1 MTDLG
6 CLQHR
11 EAESRGVSGAAFQI
25 TAAAAQPQQQQQQ
38 LQQPMSGAAK
48 ILVRGLQR
56 LTLLCGV
63 TCAAMC
69 GGRGGM

>member
-1 MTDLG
+1 VTDLG
-6 CLQHR
+6 CLQHL

-25 TAAAAQPQQQQQQ
+25 TAAAAQLQQQ
-38 LQQPMSGAAK
+38 LQQPMSGAAE